1 MVNKKPLPAIGKI
14 IKTKLMDRNMTQQ
27 ELAEALDMDNKYL
40 TEIIRGRKGIR
51 GSKYYDRIYK
61 FLDIDQEELKKIS

>member
-1 MVNKKPLPAIGKI
+1 LTNKKPLPAIGKI
-14 IKTKLMDRNMTQQ
+14 IKMKLMDINMTQS

-61 FLDIDQEELKKIS
+61 FLDINQDELKRIS